1 MRTMMKTVLAAV
13 LTVSASMALAAGMTK
28 EEATAKATAAHPGE
42 VTKVYQ
48 EKNKGQDV
56 WEVKIKGQDGKKW
69 EVFYAVDTGEFV
81 KESSE

>member
-28 EEATAKATAAHPGE
+28 EEATAKATAAQPGE